1 MIELG
6 RHIEILLLRHDCVI
20 VPDFGGFMTHHVE
33 ARYDE
38 DEQLFLPPVR
48 TIGFNPQ
55 LKMNDSL
62 LVQSYIEVYD
72 ISYPEALRRIE
83 EEVNDIRQ
91 RLSDEGSCEF
101 NNIGVLFMSED
112 EVYTF
117 EPCEAGILTPT
128 LYGLGSFEMAPLA
141 AHKHVIDE
149 EQVLSTEESTH
160 MGEKNAT
167 SVEESKVNSILVDDD
182 DEEEDHKF
190 IRVKVS
196 VLRNLAAA
204 CIAIIVF
211 FVVSTPLGNNGT
223 QVVQSSIDTG
233 VLHKLMPKEVVE
245 RKDVNQPQQ
254 AAVSSVI
261 PINSTGQAMLRPEPF
276 FCIVLASKVT
286 KRNASLYVE
295 ELHQKGFEESEVL
308 TGHGATKVIY
318 GKYSSE
324 KEAYNA
330 LHSLNGKKE
339 FAEGWVFK
347 VKEK

>member
-101 NNIGVLFMSED
+101 NNIGTLFMSED
-112 EVYTF
+112 EIFTF

-149 EQVLSTEESTH
+149 GQALSTEECTH
-160 MGEKNAT
+160 VGKGNAT
-167 SVEESKVNSILVDDD
+167 SVEESKVNSILVEE
-182 DEEEDHKF
+182 DEEEDRKF

-245 RKDVNQPQQ
+245 RKVTNQPQE
-254 AAVSSVI
+254 AAISSVI
-261 PINSTGQAMLRPEPF
+261 PVNSTSQTTLVPEPF

-295 ELHQKGFEESEVL
+295 ELKHKGFEESQVL

-318 GKYSSE
+318 GKYASE

-339 FAEGWVFK
+339 FAEGWVYK